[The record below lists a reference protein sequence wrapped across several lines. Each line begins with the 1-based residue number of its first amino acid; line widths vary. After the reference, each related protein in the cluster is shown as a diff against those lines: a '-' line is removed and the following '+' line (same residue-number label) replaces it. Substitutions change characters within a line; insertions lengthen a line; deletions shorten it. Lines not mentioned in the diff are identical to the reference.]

1 MRVWVDW
8 TPELIFKVYSYL
20 RDYTC
25 YLSHIELEDSYK
37 ELEILNYESVKFMVI
52 YDNYFNLSLGSIKFA
67 LISWKNFLK
76 CLNL

>member
-25 YLSHIELEDSYK
+25 HLSHIELDDSYK